1 MSAATV
7 APIPDE
13 VGLLLTPQQRN
24 AVQDRVNALL
34 GWNSRELA
42 PMSTSMPMLRSHRKQ
57 IVDLGY
63 LVGSL
68 WTGIRYLALLV
79 SGRCYFIAHNY
90 EIRETWLFAPL
101 RQQDRPQSMA
111 NASENEPSQHVWT
124 ILDGTLV
131 LNQDKLCYV
140 ISDMLA
146 MNGVSVM
153 SLKLEDR
160 LKTIQNSVISPLLKI
175 PMAKGHPPSQ
185 FSLLFP
191 PNRPLNKM
199 ASSVRQ
205 LTPVPTNTAVQHAG
219 LMFIPLSLP
228 YAPGHSK
235 GVYYWTYPSAASA
248 FFQLG
253 VDWRGMP
260 KKPVFKLNVFD
271 KGMNVFYDWI
281 TFPQDAYD
289 HFCADKKVSHRII
302 ECVFD
307 PDMPTFIPS
316 DDKSDNSG
324 HTNFHHDVH
333 GVGYRKG
340 GWKLIRVRKDMGR
353 PHERAHVGAL
363 EKALVHDPIRSDE
376 LEFFFTDHHHQYPSK
391 APPATATGPTLSSMP
406 PPNLAP
412 DEIEKWKKSGGG
424 GGPTGQGV
432 CYDFQNKGVCQRGAK
447 CHFSHCACH
456 NVCQCTP
463 AAHTYGQRPDFRR
476 NDLDAPPPET
486 LLGPTESSSGADG
499 TTAPTGPLDDHH
511 GNGGVEGGIEASAA
525 SAGVAKGA
533 VLECLGG
540 AATIATS
547 RASKQLATA
556 VSSGVYAPLTS
567 CDKEAVAAK
576 RALLTATANRRMWSS
591 LGVLDAADGGGAKK
605 KLKKA
610 PGRSAK
616 VGWIVSALG
625 EVSGHTNFHHDV
637 HGVGYRKGGWKLIRV
652 RKDMGRPHERAHVG
666 ALEKA
671 LVHDPIRS
679 DELEFFFTDHHH
691 QYPSKAP
698 PATATGPTL
707 SSLPPPNLAPD
718 EIEKWKKSGGGGGPT
733 GQGVCYDFQNKGV
746 CQRGA
751 KCHFSHCACHN
762 VCQCTPAA
770 HTYGQRPDFRRN
782 DLDAPPPETL
792 LGPTESSSGADGTTA
807 PTGPLD
813 DHHGNGG
820 VEGGIEAS
828 GASAG
833 VAKGAVLE
841 CLGGAATIAT
851 SRASKQLAT
860 AVSSGVYAPLTSC
873 DKEAVA
879 AKRALLTATANRR
892 MWSSLGVLDAADGG
906 GAKKKL
912 KKAPGRSAKVGWIV
926 SALGEVSYVRG
937 ATAGGDKA

>member
-1 MSAATV
+1 
-7 APIPDE
+7 
-13 VGLLLTPQQRN
+13 
-24 AVQDRVNALL
+24 
-34 GWNSRELA
+34 
-42 PMSTSMPMLRSHRKQ
+42 MPMLRSHRKQ

-68 WTGIRYLALLV
+68 WTGIRCVYLALLV

-160 LKTIQNSVISPLLKI
+160 LKVSIQPAPLFLVC
-175 PMAKGHPPSQ
+175 A
-185 FSLLFP
+185 
-191 PNRPLNKM
+191 
-199 ASSVRQ
+199 
-205 LTPVPTNTAVQHAG
+205 
-219 LMFIPLSLP
+219 
-228 YAPGHSK
+228 
-235 GVYYWTYPSAASA
+235 
-248 FFQLG
+248 
-253 VDWRGMP
+253 P

-271 KGMNVFYDWI
+271 KGMSVFYDWI

-333 GVGYRKG
+333 GVGYR
-340 GWKLIRVRKDMGR
+340 
-353 PHERAHVGAL
+353 
-363 EKALVHDPIRSDE
+363 KALVHDPIRSDE

-511 GNGGVEGGIEASAA
+511 GNGGVEGGVARDHVQVESVLCVGIEASA
-525 SAGVAKGA
+525 
-533 VLECLGG
+533 
-540 AATIATS
+540 
-547 RASKQLATA
+547 
-556 VSSGVYAPLTS
+556 
-567 CDKEAVAAK
+567 
-576 RALLTATANRRMWSS
+576 
-591 LGVLDAADGGGAKK
+591 
-605 KLKKA
+605 
-610 PGRSAK
+610 
-616 VGWIVSALG
+616 
-625 EVSGHTNFHHDV
+625 
-637 HGVGYRKGGWKLIRV
+637 
-652 RKDMGRPHERAHVG
+652 
-666 ALEKA
+666 
-671 LVHDPIRS
+671 
-679 DELEFFFTDHHH
+679 
-691 QYPSKAP
+691 
-698 PATATGPTL
+698 
-707 SSLPPPNLAPD
+707 
-718 EIEKWKKSGGGGGPT
+718 
-733 GQGVCYDFQNKGV
+733 
-746 CQRGA
+746 
-751 KCHFSHCACHN
+751 
-762 VCQCTPAA
+762 
-770 HTYGQRPDFRRN
+770 
-782 DLDAPPPETL
+782 
-792 LGPTESSSGADGTTA
+792 
-807 PTGPLD
+807 
-813 DHHGNGG
+813 
-820 VEGGIEAS
+820 
-828 GASAG
+828 ASAG